1 VSSGVEMWI
10 KLIPVSFVTSIVVE
24 VLTAYVVASAIDISR
39 SKVCKA
45 VSVAVIVSYLLIP
58 VAAFSYPNI
67 DPVSFFFVM
76 LLPEILFES
85 AVISFVGEIDAV
97 KAAGISSIANF
108 FTFLALASIAR
119 FMGF

>member
-1 VSSGVEMWI
+1 MSLNFPLFVS
-10 KLIPVSFVTSIVVE
+10 LSFIDSS
-24 VLTAYVVASAIDISR
+24 AYVVASAIDISR

-45 VSVAVIVSYLLIP
+45 VAVIVSYLLIP

>member
-1 VSSGVEMWI
+1 MSSGVEMWI